1 MRAKQSLFIVIT
13 FLFASSEGLNS
24 AFLSQTEASE
34 PVGGRVDSSWVDAR
48 VKAWQPSKAERAF
61 DEIGWVQNL
70 TEAER
75 LAQEHR
81 RPIFLFTYDG
91 SDLACFR
98 C

>member
-1 MRAKQSLFIVIT
+1 MSSNQMLLILAT
-13 FLFASSEGLNS
+13 FLFMGWEGFNN
-24 AFLSQTEASE
+24 AFVPQAAARE
-34 PVGGRVDSSWVDAR
+34 PIEGQLDSSWVDAR
-48 VKAWQPSKAERAF
+48 VAAWQPSKAERAF
-61 DEIGWVQNL
+61 DEIGWVRNL

-75 LAQEHR
+75 LAQEHQ

>member
-1 MRAKQSLFIVIT
+1 MNSKQINFMVAAL
-13 FLFASSEGLNS
+13 LFAGFEAFQTAFAPQVAAREPNEVQGDS
-24 AFLSQTEASE
+24 A
-34 PVGGRVDSSWVDAR
+34 WIDAR
-48 VKAWQPSKAERAF
+48 VAAWQPTKTERAF
-61 DEIGWVQNL
+61 DEIGWVRNL